1 MQPMLTPGDWDPD
14 APITCVTIGPHS
26 PQALVVPQLP
36 QVFAGPGHVQ
46 LMAPLGGV
54 ERPRRMVRFARLI
67 HRRGRVLGGPSARAA
82 SGGNPI
88 PPASPPRV
96 VCSAPCWCPP
106 TGMPAMERERR
117 RRHTTHLDLGRAAG
131 EPGARRTALRLLRQ
145 LHRGRQRVGRVDRL
159 AAQDRRLHS
168 DDPSL
173 ALPARDELRRPDAPG
188 PRHVPTDRRGHPPGL
203 PGPNPPMAATNGP
216 PPSPTTTRPA
226 PACCWSWSSRSPCL
240 GCSVPG
246 SIST

>member
-1 MQPMLTPGDWDPD
+1 
-14 APITCVTIGPHS
+14 
-26 PQALVVPQLP
+26 
-36 QVFAGPGHVQ
+36 
-46 LMAPLGGV
+46 MAPLGGV

-188 PRHVPTDRRGHPPGL
+188 PRHVPTDRRGHLPGL
-203 PGPNPPMAATNGP
+203 PGPIHLWQRRMDRRLHPRRPDPLQPAAGP
-216 PPSPTTTRPA
+216 GRAGHPASAAPSLDPYQPDRTCARAGGRPA
-226 PACCWSWSSRSPCL
+226 ARRRTRRH
-240 GCSVPG
+240 G
-246 SIST
+246 